1 LRQMAEEYQE
11 KATSLNDGEVP
22 DIDERLLDEERSE
35 AVRR

>member
-1 LRQMAEEYQE
+1 MAEEYQE
-11 KATSLNDGEVP
+11 KATSLSDGEVP